1 MSILITSATSARAH
15 QLKTKLNTDQII
27 LGDYADIPVFMLQ
40 PGKMI
45 KLPNPASDTYTHEML
60 TLCLDN
66 NVTRLYTLNEQE
78 YQVLAAAAQL
88 FNEYGIQILNGN
100 EIY

>member
-1 MSILITSATSARAH
+1 MSANAH
-15 QLKTKLNTDQII
+15 RLKTIMSTEKII

-45 KLPNPASDTYTHEML
+45 KLPNPASDSYTHQML

-66 NVTRLYTLNEQE
+66 NISQLYALEEAE
-78 YQVLAAAAQL
+78 YGILALATQL
-88 FNEYGIQILNGN
+88 FDEYGIQILNGN

>member
-1 MSILITSATSARAH
+1 MSANAH
-15 QLKTKLNTDQII
+15 RLQKLLNTEKVV

-40 PGKMI
+40 SGKMI
-45 KLPNPASDTYTHEML
+45 KLPSPASDSYTHQML

-66 NVTRLYTLNEQE
+66 HIIQLYALEEQE
-78 YQVLAAAAQL
+78 YSILILATQL
-88 FNEYGIQILNGN
+88 FDEYGIQILNGN

>member
-1 MSILITSATSARAH
+1 MSANAH
-15 QLKTKLNTDQII
+15 RLQKLLGGEKII
-27 LGDYADIPVFMLQ
+27 LGDYADIPAFMLQ

-45 KLPNPASDTYTHEML
+45 RLPNPASDSYTHQML

-66 NVTRLYTLNEQE
+66 RLTQLYALQEQE
-78 YQVLAAAAQL
+78 YQILSLATQL
-88 FNEYGIQILNGN
+88 FDEYGIQILNGN

>member
-1 MSILITSATSARAH
+1 MSILITSAMSANAH
-15 QLKTKLNTDQII
+15 RLKTLLGTEKIL
-27 LGDYADIPVFMLQ
+27 LGDHAEIPAFMLQ

-45 KLPNPASDTYTHEML
+45 KLPNPTSDSYIHQIL

-66 NVTRLYTLNEQE
+66 HIKQLYALEEQE
-78 YQVLAAAAQL
+78 YQVLILATQL
-88 FNEYGIQILNGN
+88 FDEYGIQILNGN

>member
-1 MSILITSATSARAH
+1 MSANAH
-15 QLKTKLNTDQII
+15 RLKALLSTEKII
-27 LGDYADIPVFMLQ
+27 LGDYADIPDFMLQ

-45 KLPNPASDTYTHEML
+45 KLPNPTSDSYTHQML

-66 NVTRLYTLNEQE
+66 GIAQLYALQE
-78 YQVLAAAAQL
+78 EEYRVLALATQL
-88 FNEYGIQILNGN
+88 FDEYGIQILYGN

>member
-1 MSILITSATSARAH
+1 MSILITSGTSAKAH
-15 QLKTKLNTDQII
+15 RLKTLLSTEKII
-27 LGDYADIPVFMLQ
+27 LGDHADIPAFMLQ

-60 TLCLDN
+60 TIGLVN
-66 NVTRLYTLNEQE
+66 NIKQLYVVDQQE
-78 YQVLAAAAQL
+78 YHILALATQL
-88 FNEYGIQILNGN
+88 FDEYGIQILNGN